1 MKKFPWRS
9 VFYLLVLLYLILDLK
24 ACNGPLK
31 RKIAATRP
39 ASEVNKENAR
49 KLGWV
54 ALVNQEP
61 VTRKQL
67 DLAVA
72 RYLYQR
78 GKDVETLSDSSF
90 RQIRRAAL
98 RRLIDDILIRHYAD
112 GEGFEAPQAEAAAFI
127 RSWENQFHTEEE
139 LAERIGFQE
148 LSREEVDKQLA
159 RIWSRKRWL
168 EKRIAPGIG
177 ISEEDVRD
185 WFDTHREEAEFIEP
199 EKIKA
204 RHIFVSTVEEDGEPQ
219 ETKIRDAHERLTAGE
234 DFGEVAAEVSED
246 ERTKNRGG
254 ELNWFSRNRIPEDFA
269 EQAFAQE
276 AGKPGEP
283 FRTKIGWH
291 IVEVLERKAEQEL
304 AFDDA
309 KEEIRVHLLN
319 VQTRETVQVLLGK
332 LRKVANIVV
341 FTENLE

>member
-9 VFYLLVLLYLILDLK
+9 IFYLLVLLYLVLDLK

-31 RKIAATRP
+31 RKIAKTRP
-39 ASEVNKENAR
+39 SSVVNQENAR

-61 VTRKQL
+61 VTRNQL

-78 GKDVETLSDSSF
+78 GKDFETLSDSSLL
-90 RQIRRAAL
+90 QIRRAAL

-112 GEGFEAPQAEAAAFI
+112 GEGFEAPASETGAFI
-127 RSWENQFHTEEE
+127 ESWKAQFPNEEE
-139 LAERIGFQE
+139 LEERIGFQD
-148 LSREEVDKQLA
+148 LSPDEVEAELA

-177 ISEEDVRD
+177 ISEADVRD
-185 WFDTHREEAEFIEP
+185 WFDTHREGADFLEP
-199 EKIKA
+199 EKIRA
-204 RHIFVSTVEEDGEPQ
+204 RHIFVSTVEEDGEAQ
-219 ETKIRDAHERLTAGE
+219 ETKIREAHKRVLAGE
-234 DFGEVAAEVSED
+234 DFAEVASEVSED
-246 ERTKNRGG
+246 ERTRKRGG
-254 ELNWFSRNRIPEDFA
+254 DLNWFSRKRLPEDFA
-269 EQAFAQE
+269 KEVFAQE
-276 AGKPGEP
+276 PGAVGEP

-291 IVEVLERKAEQEL
+291 IVEVLERKPEEEV
-304 AFDDA
+304 AFEDV

-319 VQTRETVQVLLGK
+319 LQTRETVQILLGK